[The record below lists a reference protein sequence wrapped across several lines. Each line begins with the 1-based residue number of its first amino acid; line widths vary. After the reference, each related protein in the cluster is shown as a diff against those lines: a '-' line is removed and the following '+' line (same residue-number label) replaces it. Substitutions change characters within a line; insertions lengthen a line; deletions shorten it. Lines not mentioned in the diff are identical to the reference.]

1 MKHKYIGQQN
11 SKDCGVICLYNI
23 IKYYN
28 GNINL
33 NKLRDMLNMNKE
45 GTSVY
50 DIVHTSN
57 EIGLES
63 EGYKCEIN
71 DICSLKLPVIAH
83 IKLDG
88 KYNHYVIIDRL
99 IDDEIIIF
107 DPLRGE
113 INYEMEEFEK
123 IWTNIIITFKK
134 TKNLIKEKNTTFN
147 IFSKIIFK
155 KMPIITLTLIISIIL
170 SLFSIIHSLYLSYL
184 YKSPSISYK
193 IFIFFIFI
201 CTSKLILDF
210 IRNNIILNYTKEI
223 DQTIT
228 SKIYNKILSLPLFYH
243 HTRPIG
249 DIVSR
254 INDLS
259 SIKEFINNIS
269 FSIIIDLFYV
279 LMISIILFSINKT
292 IFLLLII
299 MTIIYILIYLLYRK
313 NIKNKSL
320 INKEKA
326 SESSTYLVESLL
338 GIDTIKN
345 LNIEEKIN
353 NSFIKKY
360 NNFLKSNYKLN
371 KYIVIFELLMDFIG
385 NISSIIIIF
394 IGIIFYKNNILSLS
408 KVIAVNSL
416 FIYFFISLKN
426 IVSSDE
432 MLIEAKNSYKRINEL
447 YQEKEEEKEEN
458 NIKFID
464 KISVNSLNYS
474 YNGINNILENVSFNI
489 NKGEYIFVKG
499 NSGTGKSSIF
509 KLITKQ
515 LNCEENMIKINNMD
529 INNITRKDITNNI
542 CLVSQNEY
550 IFTDT
555 ILNNITLFEEVK
567 NEEID
572 KVIKITGI
580 DKILKKRNIKL
591 DFVLEENGHNISGGE
606 RQRIILARSLL
617 KNKQILILDETMNE
631 LDINSE
637 KNIIK
642 NIKKEYDITLVL
654 ISHRDNNS
662 NLFDKI
668 INI

>member
-1 MKHKYIGQQN
+1 
-11 SKDCGVICLYNI
+11 
-23 IKYYN
+23 
-28 GNINL
+28 
-33 NKLRDMLNMNKE
+33 
-45 GTSVY
+45 
-50 DIVHTSN
+50 
-57 EIGLES
+57 
-63 EGYKCEIN
+63 
-71 DICSLKLPVIAH
+71 
-83 IKLDG
+83 
-88 KYNHYVIIDRL
+88 
-99 IDDEIIIF
+99 
-107 DPLRGE
+107 
-113 INYEMEEFEK
+113 
-123 IWTNIIITFKK
+123 
-134 TKNLIKEKNTTFN
+134 
-147 IFSKIIFK
+147 
-155 KMPIITLTLIISIIL
+155 
-170 SLFSIIHSLYLSYL
+170 
-184 YKSPSISYK
+184 
-193 IFIFFIFI
+193 
-201 CTSKLILDF
+201 
-210 IRNNIILNYTKEI
+210 
-223 DQTIT
+223 
-228 SKIYNKILSLPLFYH
+228 
-243 HTRPIG
+243 
-249 DIVSR
+249 
-254 INDLS
+254 
-259 SIKEFINNIS
+259 
-269 FSIIIDLFYV
+269 
-279 LMISIILFSINKT
+279 
-292 IFLLLII
+292 
-299 MTIIYILIYLLYRK
+299 
-313 NIKNKSL
+313 
-320 INKEKA
+320 
-326 SESSTYLVESLL
+326 
-338 GIDTIKN
+338 
-345 LNIEEKIN
+345 
-353 NSFIKKY
+353 
-360 NNFLKSNYKLN
+360 
-371 KYIVIFELLMDFIG
+371 MDFIG